1 MLRCLGG
8 QPSSVLM
15 PPLIASSPML
25 AMRLQSKQRLHI
37 KAAAVYVYEVY
48 QTHELVMIVT
58 KTANQKRQHNRIA
71 T

>member
-1 MLRCLGG
+1 
-8 QPSSVLM
+8 
-15 PPLIASSPML
+15 ML